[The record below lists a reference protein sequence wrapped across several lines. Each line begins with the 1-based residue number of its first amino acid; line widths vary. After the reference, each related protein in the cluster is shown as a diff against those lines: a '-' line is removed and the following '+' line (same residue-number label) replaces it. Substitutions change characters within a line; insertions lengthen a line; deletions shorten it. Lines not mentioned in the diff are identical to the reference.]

1 MTSDI
6 NAARVIGLVNF
17 GSFSICMLLGLQE
30 RCGTSYW
37 LSTMF
42 QTGSSYLP
50 IVDRIDLVLMYIQSV
65 DDSAHAFV
73 YFIG

>member
-1 MTSDI
+1 MI
-6 NAARVIGLVNF
+6 FFRNRNFQREVIFKRKWWNGAVIHI
-17 GSFSICMLLGLQE
+17 GCPQ
-30 RCGTSYW
+30 W
-37 LSTMF
+37 F
-42 QTGSSYLP
+42 QNGSSYLP